1 MNNFTD
7 YYAILGI
14 QPTATSATVKNA
26 FKKLALQYHPDIYK
40 GADAN
45 ERMAQILQAY
55 RTLNDTEARRLYD
68 AQRLAHAPVVTG
80 SVQTQ
85 TTVTY
90 PTAAATDGYKKRAQK
105 GIPDEVSPQARRDRQ
120 RHYAFPLLRAGEA
133 VTVDLVDYRY
143 RLTADE
149 AAVLLRDGLL
159 RGLAASEQQRQF
171 YCQRCH
177 HHWSVAQG
185 SSGEPVM
192 SSLVCPHCYAPDWSE
207 FLLLRCMH
215 CHAIFASEQIR
226 YETMRYASGPE
237 SRKRQGARCNPYEL
251 FPLCPYCARS
261 HWCPAEDARVATL
274 QRQVTARAAVSRL
287 LWIVG
292 IAAVILFC
300 MSFILLR

>member
-14 QPTATSATVKNA
+14 QPTATPAIVKNA

-68 AQRLAHAPVVTG
+68 AQRLAHASVVTG
-80 SVQTQ
+80 VAQ
-85 TTVTY
+85 TTATY
-90 PTAAATDGYKKRAQK
+90 SATTARMGYKRRGSQQ
-105 GIPDEVSPQARRDRQ
+105 GTHDEVSPQARRDRQ
-120 RHYAFPLLRAGEA
+120 RRYAFPQMRAGEA

-159 RGLAASEQQRQF
+159 RGLAATEQQRQF

-177 HHWSVAQG
+177 HHWSAARG
-185 SSGEPVM
+185 IAGEPVM
-192 SSLVCPHCYAPDWSE
+192 SPLVCPHCYAPDWSE
-207 FLLLRCMH
+207 FLLLRCTH
-215 CHAIFASEQIR
+215 CHAVFASEQIR
-226 YETMRYASGPE
+226 YETMRYAPGPE
-237 SRKRQGARCNPYEL
+237 SRKRQGVRCNPYEL

-300 MSFILLR
+300 VSFILLR